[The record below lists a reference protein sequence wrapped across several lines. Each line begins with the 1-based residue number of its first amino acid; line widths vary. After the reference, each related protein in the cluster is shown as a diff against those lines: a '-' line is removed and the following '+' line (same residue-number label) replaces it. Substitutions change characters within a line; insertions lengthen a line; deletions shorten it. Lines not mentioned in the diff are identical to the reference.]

1 MFTRY
6 RAVLGRPGALRFSA
20 SAMLARLPISIDT
33 LGIVLLV
40 TGLSRSYGL
49 AGALAAAYTIA
60 NGGMS
65 VVQGRL
71 LDRLGQARV
80 LPVGAS
86 VFGVAVVVLVTGLE
100 AGWPDLVGFVSAA
113 VAGAAYPPIGS
124 CVRARWSHVLTGHPL
139 EVQTAYALE
148 SVIDEAI
155 FIIGPT
161 VATVLATTW
170 HPWAGLGLALVSG
183 LAGSLY
189 LASQRD
195 TQPDPHPP
203 DPASGPGPAM
213 PWVTVI
219 PLAVV
224 CLALGSMFSAA
235 EVGTVAFSSEQH
247 AKPYAGVLL
256 ALWALGSLIAG
267 LVTGNFRWRRPAAY
281 RVRVG
286 SGILALVMLPMA
298 FVGSMPGMGLA
309 LFLAGFAIAPTL
321 IASMAATE
329 QMVPGPRLTEGIA
342 IMHTGIAAGLAPGA
356 ALGGLVIDAYGASA
370 SYLVAVGA
378 GVVAA
383 LAALTL
389 RPQQGPEHGPPH
401 GPELGPGRDP
411 EIRPVVRG

>member
-1 MFTRY
+1 MPIVPYARGTMFTRY

-20 SAMLARLPISIDT
+20 GAMVARLPISIDT

-60 NGGMS
+60 NGAMAI
-65 VVQGRL
+65 VQGRL

-80 LPVGAS
+80 LPVAAS
-86 VFGVAVVVLVTGLE
+86 VFGVAVVVLVTSLE
-100 AGWPDLVGFVSAA
+100 SGWPDVVAFVSAA

-124 CVRARWSHVLTGHPL
+124 CVRARWSYVLAGQPL
-139 EVQTAYALE
+139 QVQTAYALE

-189 LASQRD
+189 LAAQRD

-203 DPASGPGPAM
+203 NPVAGGGPAM
-213 PWVTVI
+213 PWATVV
-219 PLAVV
+219 PLGVV

-235 EVGTVAFSSEQH
+235 EVGTVAFSGEQH

-267 LVTGNFRWRRPAAY
+267 LVTGNFSWRRAAAF

-286 SGILALVMLPMA
+286 SVILALVMLPMA
-298 FVGSMPGMGLA
+298 FVGSMPAMGLA

-329 QMVPGPRLTEGIA
+329 QTVPGPRLTEGIA

-356 ALGGLVIDAYGASA
+356 ALGGLVIDAHGASA
-370 SYLVAVGA
+370 SYLVAFGA

-383 LAALTL
+383 LAALAL
-389 RPQQGPEHGPPH
+389 PRG
-401 GPELGPGRDP
+401 EL
-411 EIRPVVRG
+411 VALA